1 MNGFKDKQF
10 IEKKVGEINKIQDS
24 GHKAQEKLLKILAL
38 PTINNKEYMLTPCS
52 CTLSPFPCAI

>member
-38 PTINNKEYMLTPCS
+38 PTINNKEYFLLNVLYLISCS
-52 CTLSPFPCAI
+52 LCL